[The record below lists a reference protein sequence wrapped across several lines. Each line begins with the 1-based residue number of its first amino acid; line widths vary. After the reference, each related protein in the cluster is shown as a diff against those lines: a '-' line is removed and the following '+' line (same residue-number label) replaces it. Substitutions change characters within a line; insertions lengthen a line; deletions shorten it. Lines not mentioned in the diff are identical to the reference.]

1 MAKSSVKFI
10 KFRKVHLGRRRV
22 RVAMRARACVC
33 AHALQRG
40 RREENISGA
49 RERAGQTPP
58 PLPPLREEQAQERM

>member
-10 KFRKVHLGRRRV
+10 KFRKVHPGRRRV

-33 AHALQRG
+33 AQHALIRG

-49 RERAGQTPP
+49 RERAGQTP
-58 PLPPLREEQAQERM
+58 LLREEQAQERM